1 MTRKLLPLLLLALS
15 APAWGAYAY
24 RATIT
29 VPYKCVGGG
38 NCTSTS
44 GTEAESNFTV
54 PVSGSDTSLKLH
66 SGGGQIY
73 NTTTEYGEIVPVDL
87 IFTTDATC
95 ASVAGVNGWAF
106 KYYSG
111 TSGLFYAYVSVG
123 TLSYTANTVLYAC
136 YGQSSA
142 NTWLGGS
149 AGAAFNSPA
158 AYFPFGNGTTLNE
171 SDFSANAN
179 SVYSSGSSVAAMA
192 GNFDGAVSTPSSAHG
207 IRYYPST
214 GLPSGAI
221 NATMCMVAYNSAIF
235 SFGEYNLPSFGGFNF
250 GPYQTANT
258 LTLNWGVSNNNQG
271 GAWGIN
277 AVGSVPSNT
286 WVPLCVTIAS
296 GTTVRFYI
304 NGAADSGN
312 PQTISALNVTGDTMA
327 VGEDTEWAYYY
338 ATESSDNLIYGSV
351 KSAGWIATWSNSM
364 SQNSTFAAVSAIGP
378 LSGGAA
384 TVTMT
389 PIIM

>member
-111 TSGLFYAYVSVG
+111 TSGLFYAYVGVG

-149 AGAAFNSPA
+149 AGAAFNSAA
-158 AYFPFGNGTTLNE
+158 AYFPLGNGTTLND

-179 SVYSSGSSVAAMA
+179 PVSYLPSLIVAMA
-192 GNFDGAVSTPSSAHG
+192 GGFDGAVSVPGSNGNG
-207 IRYYPST
+207 IQYSPST

-235 SFGEYNLPSFGGFNF
+235 SLGEYFAGVNF

-258 LTLNWGVSNNNQG
+258 LTLNWGVSSSNNG

-312 PQTISALNVTGDTMA
+312 PQTISALGVTGDRMDVGQDAQWSA
-327 VGEDTEWAYYY
+327 VY
-338 ATESSDNLIYGSV
+338 ATQSSDNLIYGSV